1 MLIPRKSQER
11 GGQVLVSLPAAV
23 RHHLAVYGVAQIY
36 WHVRVKGEV
45 TLTTTPT
52 RRGGQR
58 AGTAGCPGCADRD
71 EEIRKLTA
79 RLGTASAMTAG
90 HAFNQG
96 YEQALKHVMPLR
108 AFLDGL
114 RGDVSRVLAHVGGPR
129 RAPRRRVETVAAP
142 VLDAAPVS
150 EEKKE
155 GAGGLVPDP
164 LAARAGPE
172 GSDSPP
178 RAEE

>member
-1 MLIPRKSQER
+1 MLIPRKTQER
-11 GGQVLVSLPAAV
+11 RGQVLLSLPAAV
-23 RHHLAVYGVAQIY
+23 RHHLTVYGVTQVY

-45 TLTTTPT
+45 TLTTLPT
-52 RRGGQR
+52 RRGG
-58 AGTAGCPGCADRD
+58 AGARTAGCPGCTDRD

-79 RLGTASAMTAG
+79 RLGTATAMTAG

-129 RAPRRRVETVAAP
+129 RAPRRRVETVRAP
-142 VLDAAPVS
+142 VL
-150 EEKKE
+150 E
-155 GAGGLVPDP
+155 GAAVPEEIETSAGDLVPVVW
-164 LAARAGPE
+164 ASRAGPE
-172 GSDSPP
+172 FSDSPP